1 MLNRLNT
8 FISICEKENINKSI
22 INKKRNEFIALIC
35 EDVVLSSQM
44 LTGKIKNTLNK
55 NFTKENHYSED
66 NDKSDILQNLQFSI
80 DILEEMNITNDFLNE
95 RKEIISKN
103 MLSHALGKNVIN
115 KNLVKERILKG
126 LYDIAF
132 SENNP
137 SLFRIVLDNL
147 NNSNNSVLKM
157 SELFKKLNSIK
168 KHHCVRINEW
178 IDIVKYLPERKDLF
192 DIESLAK
199 FVNMFGMLIINEV
212 LNDFNPKPKPIGET
226 VFTNLY
232 KDTLKII
239 QREGYDLCELNKL
252 VLNKVFAGTNF
263 LTESQVIMT
272 KELLLITPDDLSAKD
287 IYINFYNKNLMDTLR
302 YFCDTPDMFIERVK
316 NEYEKLFALCIERE
330 KIKILKKLNNNNNSY
345 TYSKSKR
352 L

>member
-22 INKKRNEFIALIC
+22 IHKKRNEFISLIC
-35 EDVVLSSQM
+35 EDVVLPSQM

-103 MLSHALGKNVIN
+103 IFSHALGKNVIN
-115 KNLVKERILKG
+115 KDLVKERILKG
-126 LYDIAF
+126 LCDIAF
-132 SENNP
+132 SENTP
-137 SLFRIVLDNL
+137 SLFKIVIDNL
-147 NNSNNSVLKM
+147 NSSNNSVFEI
-157 SELFKKLNSIK
+157 SELFKKLNSVK
-168 KHHCVRINEW
+168 RNNCVRINEW
-178 IDIVKYLPERKDLF
+178 IDIIKYLPERKDLF
-192 DIESLAK
+192 DTESLAK
-199 FVNMFGMLIINEV
+199 FVNMFGMLI
-212 LNDFNPKPKPIGET
+212 LNDLNPKPMGEP

-239 QREGYDLCELNKL
+239 QKEGYDLFELNKL

-272 KELLLITPDDLSAKD
+272 KELLLVTPVDLSAKD
-287 IYINFYNKNLMDTLR
+287 IHINFYNKNLMDTLR
-302 YFCDTPDMFIERVK
+302 YFCDTPNMFIDRVK
-316 NEYEKLFALCIERE
+316 NEYEKLFSLCIERE
-330 KIKILKKLNNNNNSY
+330 KNKILNNLSNNKDSHIY
-345 TYSKSKR
+345 YKSKR

>member
-22 INKKRNEFIALIC
+22 IHKKRNEFITLIC
-35 EDVVLSSQM
+35 EDVVLPSQM

-103 MLSHALGKNVIN
+103 IFSHALGKNVIN
-115 KNLVKERILKG
+115 KDLVKERILKG
-126 LYDIAF
+126 LCDIAF

-137 SLFRIVLDNL
+137 SLFKIVIDNL
-147 NNSNNSVLKM
+147 NSNNNSVFEI
-157 SELFKKLNSIK
+157 SELFKKLNSVK
-168 KHHCVRINEW
+168 RNNCVRINEW
-178 IDIVKYLPERKDLF
+178 IDIIKYLPERKDLF
-192 DIESLAK
+192 DNESLAK
-199 FVNMFGMLIINEV
+199 FVNMFGMLIINEI
-212 LNDFNPKPKPIGET
+212 LNDLNPKSMGEP

-239 QREGYDLCELNKL
+239 QKEGYDLFELNKL
-252 VLNKVFAGTNF
+252 VLNKVFAGNNF

-287 IYINFYNKNLMDTLR
+287 IHINFYNKNLMDTLR
-302 YFCDTPDMFIERVK
+302 YFCDTPKMFIERVK

-330 KIKILKKLNNNNNSY
+330 KFKILNNLKNNENSY
-345 TYSKSKR
+345 TYYKSKR